1 MALASTAFGGLC
13 DKCKRCP
20 KTVSCPA
27 PCPVKCETKCPK
39 PCPVKCET
47 KCPKPCPVKY
57 EMACPQPCKVKCE
70 TKCPKPVKYKCK
82 TDACGVT
89 TCKEKATLCNL
100 FGLCARREKFTAC
113 PQPCP
118 TACPVSYRTTTV
130 KYQTTCPSSACPTS
144 SGSLVGYSQMS
155 SVRPSAMY
163 GQPSGLSVPPA
174 IQNAALSRHAGS
186 IVDARQSGPDSWSLT
201 VSTATGLRDL
211 EVRNDGLILSDI
223 QSYKDDTVQNLP
235 ATVRSSVNSAFP
247 GAMIL
252 NVDEGATDGQP
263 AFRIEMLQNGQQFFA
278 IVAPNGQILNQGPLS
293 PTGR

>member
-1 MALASTAFGGLC
+1 M
-13 DKCKRCP
+13 
-20 KTVSCPA
+20 
-27 PCPVKCETKCPK
+27 
-39 PCPVKCET
+39 
-47 KCPKPCPVKY
+47 
-57 EMACPQPCKVKCE
+57 
-70 TKCPKPVKYKCK
+70 
-82 TDACGVT
+82 T

-100 FGLCARREKFTAC
+100 CGLCARREKTTAC

-118 TACPVSYRTTTV
+118 TACPVSYPTTTV
-130 KYQTTCPSSACPTS
+130 KYQTTCPSSACPSAYATP

-155 SVRPSAMY
+155 SVRPSATY

-174 IQNAALSRHAGS
+174 IRDAALSRHAGS

-211 EVRNDGLILSDI
+211 EVRKDGLILSDI
-223 QSYKDDTVQNLP
+223 QSYKDDTINNLP

-278 IVAPNGQILNQGPLS
+278 IVAPNGTILNQGPLS